1 MSRLIESIC
10 IKNGSIRN
18 LELHQK
24 RINTSREKLF
34 GFTDKLDVE
43 SLISHKKNSL
53 KENELIYK
61 CRVIYSQKIDCIE
74 FIRYQMRV
82 IKKIKLIENNEID
95 YSFKFENR
103 IIFKELKRENDEI
116 LIVKN
121 NQITDTSFSNIVFFD
136 GEKWVTP
143 VTCLLNG
150 TMRQS
155 LLQSGKVKEIEIKDG
170 DLKYFKSFKLIN
182 AMMNLEESPELDLS
196 VISW

>member
-43 SLISHKKNSL
+43 SLISQKKFSL
-53 KENELIYK
+53 KENDLIYK
-61 CRVIYSQKIDCIE
+61 CRVIYSQRVDYIE

-103 IIFKELKRENDEI
+103 IIFRELKRENDEI
-116 LIVKN
+116 LIIKN

-136 GEKWVTP
+136 GKKWVTP

-155 LLQSGKVKEIEIKDG
+155 LLQSGKVKEAEIKVG